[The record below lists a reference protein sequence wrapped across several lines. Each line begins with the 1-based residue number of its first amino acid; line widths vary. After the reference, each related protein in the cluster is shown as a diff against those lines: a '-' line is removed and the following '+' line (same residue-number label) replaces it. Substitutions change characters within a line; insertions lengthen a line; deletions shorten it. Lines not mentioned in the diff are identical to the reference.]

1 SIEYDWVAAYL
12 RDKLDDMEITVDNIQ
27 FDRWR
32 ISIFQKA
39 CEEVA
44 AFQGV
49 VWNPVGQGYRDISP
63 RLESFEVKL
72 LEGKIRHGAHPLLNM
87 AAANAIAVTD
97 PAGSKKIDKSKSTQR
112 IDPLVAAVMALHAVC
127 DGKEQSLPEDLS
139 FLIA

>member
-1 SIEYDWVAAYL
+1 MGV
-12 RDKLDDMEITVDNIQ
+12 
-27 FDRWR
+27 
-32 ISIFQKA
+32 
-39 CEEVA
+39 
-44 AFQGV
+44 QGV
-49 VWNPVGQGYRDISP
+49 SWHAVGQGFKDFSP

-127 DGKEQSLPEDLS
+127 DGAEKSLPDDLS
-139 FLIA
+139 YLISA